1 MMLTDG
7 VNSKKEELNLL
18 SPVEVGQDALDLQSQ
33 QYQSTTCLIQPKESP
48 LAEQI
53 TSAPLAEKQQPAEGR
68 QQWDNKFQYML
79 ACVAFAV
86 GLGNVWRFP
95 YLCQKNGGGAFL
107 IPYTLMLIFEGIP
120 LFIIELSVG
129 QRLRKG
135 PLQVWWEISPYLAGL
150 GIASCIVSFL
160 CAVYYN
166 TVVSWC
172 ILYFFRS
179 FSYPSPWS
187 TCDENIKECQV
198 SSPTSFYWY
207 RETLNIA
214 DSLEEPFSYEWKVG
228 LALVVTWTIV
238 LLATIKGIKSSG
250 KVIYFTALFP
260 YVVLTIFL
268 IRALLLPNMSDG
280 LVHLFKPD
288 LSHLLNARVWLD
300 AATQIFFSLSLA
312 FGGLIAMSS
321 YMPENN
327 NCYQDAIVVSLINC
341 FTSIYAAI
349 VIFAVI
355 GFKANQDLDNC
366 IASNVASNS
375 TDHCR
380 LEDFLAKGVSG
391 TGLTFI
397 TFTEAIDHFG
407 FFSPLFAVL
416 FFLMLMSLGFGSLFG
431 TVQGVITSLH
441 DAKFLRNMPNELIT
455 VVLCVSSLVLAQLFA
470 LSSGDY
476 LLQIFDTWV
485 GTVPLLV
492 VAFFEVIAISYFY
505 GVRRFSEDI
514 YLMCG
519 EKPNIL
525 FMLCWKYIS
534 PCVMTVI
541 LLGFVFNVSMDG
553 VTYFRYDKNIGE
565 AVVADMPGW
574 ALCFCFFLTF
584 ISLIAIPVAAVWH
597 HMLKLPAV
605 IPSYFPEE
613 ELKAQNPIPDNFM
626 GSQIE
631 LILFSK

>member
-1 MMLTDG
+1 MLTDG
-7 VNSKKEELNLL
+7 VNSKKQEVSLL
-18 SPVEVGQDALDLQSQ
+18 SPVEVGQDALDLLSQ
-33 QYQSTTCLIQPKESP
+33 YSSTSTTCLIQDKKESP
-48 LAEQI
+48 SSEHLVAKEE
-53 TSAPLAEKQQPAEGR
+53 AGRPAEDR

-120 LFIIELSVG
+120 LFIIELSLG

-135 PLQVWWEISPYLAGL
+135 PLQVWWEINPYLAGL

-179 FSYPSPWS
+179 FKYPSPWS
-187 TCDENIKECQV
+187 TCDADVNECQV
-198 SSPTSFYWY
+198 ASSTSYYWY

-214 DSLEEPFSYEWKVG
+214 DSLDTSPSYEWRVG
-228 LALVVTWTIV
+228 LALVITWTIV
-238 LLATIKGIKSSG
+238 LLATVKGIKSSG

-268 IRALLLPNMSDG
+268 VRALLLPNMEDG
-280 LVHLFKPD
+280 LMHLFKPD
-288 LSHLLNARVWLD
+288 LSHLWNARVWLD

-327 NCYQDAIVVSLINC
+327 NCYKDAIVVSVINC
-341 FTSIYAAI
+341 FTSLYAAV

-355 GFKANQDLDNC
+355 GFKANRDLENC
-366 IASNVASNS
+366 IANNRSGG
-375 TDHCR
+375 CR

-407 FFSPLFAVL
+407 VLSPLFAVL

-441 DAKFLRNMPNELIT
+441 DAKFLANVPNEIT
-455 VVLCVSSLVLAQLFA
+455 TVILCACSLCLAQLFA

-492 VAFFEVIAISYFY
+492 VAFFEVIAVGYFY

-519 EKPNIL
+519 EKPSVL

-534 PCVMTVI
+534 PCVMSVI
-541 LLGFVFNVSMDG
+541 LLGFLCNVATDG
-553 VTYFRYDKNIGE
+553 ITYFRYDKEIGE
-565 AVVADMPGW
+565 AVAAPMPTWGIMF
-574 ALCFCFFLTF
+574 ALLLTTV
-584 ISLIAIPVAAVWH
+584 SLVAIPVAAILHKFVFQ
-597 HMLKLPAV
+597 LPPV

-613 ELKAQNPIPDNFM
+613 ELRAQHPIDDSFM
-626 GSQIE
+626 SSRLEQ
-631 LILFSK
+631 LLFPK